1 MNDQSN
7 EGQVMS
13 YKGGSMLLNCTL
25 SKPRSEL
32 TENASLDYLSKSG
45 FDPVVMSNVIK
56 NPRFANVLE
65 KVLAAPSGLVR
76 HLI

>member
-1 MNDQSN
+1 MIEVN

-13 YKGGSMLLNCTL
+13 YKSGSMLLNCTL
-25 SKPRSEL
+25 SKPRSAL
-32 TENASLDYLSKSG
+32 TDDASLDYLSKSG
-45 FDPVVMSNVIK
+45 FDPLVMTNVIK
-56 NPRFANVLE
+56 NPRFPNVLE